1 MQTEDLF
8 EVPISFHIFNRPE
21 TTQLV
26 FNEIKKIRPKHLFI
40 TADGPRDNKPSDK
53 EACEKVRLII
63 EDIDWECELHTNFSD
78 NNKGSFKSTSEGI
91 QWVFEHVERAIIL
104 EDDCVPSGSFFKF
117 CHELLDYYQ
126 NDTRVSI
133 ISGNNFQKG
142 NNELKDSYYFSR
154 YTHIWGWATWK
165 RTWDKVDFSMKYWP
179 EYKKMN
185 GLKSIFS
192 KQKEIHYWEEMYQ
205 DMYEKKRKPHWDF
218 LLTLSSFM
226 NNTVSIMPNEN
237 LVSNIGFGPDASNC
251 KTQSEIHFLEAREM
265 TFPLKHPEFMSRFV
279 ANDDFTELKFFSGTY
294 ARWKN
299 ILRLYLPSLFL
310 KIYRIVKLYRSK

>member
-1 MQTEDLF
+1 MITESLF

-26 FNEIKKIRPKHLFI
+26 FNEIKKIRPKQLFI
-40 TADGPRDNKPSDK
+40 TADGPRDNKLSDK

-63 EDIDWECELHTNFSD
+63 DDIDWECELHTNFSD
-78 NNKGSFKSTSEGI
+78 INKGSFKSTSEGI
-91 QWVFEHVERAIIL
+91 TWVFEHVERAIIL

-117 CHELLDYYQ
+117 CYELLDYYQ
-126 NDTRVSI
+126 DDTRVSI

-142 NNELKDSYYFSR
+142 NNEIKDSYYFSR

-205 DMYEKKRKPHWDF
+205 GMYEKKRKPHWDF
-218 LLTLSSFM
+218 LLTLSAFM

-251 KTQSEIHFLEAREM
+251 KTQSEIHCLEAREM
-265 TFPLKHPEFMSRFV
+265 TFPLKHPAFMCRFV
-279 ANDDFTELKFFSGTY
+279 AHDDYTELKFFSGTY
-294 ARWKN
+294 IRWKN
-299 ILRLYLPSLFL
+299 MLRLYLPSLIL
-310 KIYRIVKLYRSK
+310 KIYRPK